1 MIVPVIHRSL
11 SQNNREFDLF
21 LLNFEQLL
29 NDISTRKPAVP
40 IITSDY
46 NAKDLL
52 PGGLMILEGTDLYL
66 LKSSNKFS
74 QLINEPTHVHKNHSE
89 IFSWRLKSDPH
100 IPKRLILF
108 A

>member
-1 MIVPVIHRSL
+1 MIVSVIHRSL

-52 PGGLMILEGTDLYL
+52 PGGLMT
-66 LKSSNKFS
+66 S
-74 QLINEPTHVHKNHSE
+74 
-89 IFSWRLKSDPH
+89 IFWKAQIYICSHPQTNFLN
-100 IPKRLILF
+100 
-108 A
+108 